1 MAIQVCSSNQ
11 ATYYDCGYYSLKEYQ
26 VSKQDQSGRV
36 VKYRLWGQMELDS
49 NPSPAVN
56 LQLTLGLAFNPLR
69 LWGRL

>member
-1 MAIQVCSSNQ
+1 MTVVIIP
-11 ATYYDCGYYSLKEYQ
+11 LKNIRCPE
-26 VSKQDQSGRV
+26 DQSGRV

-56 LQLTLGLAFNPLR
+56 LQLTSGLAFNPLH